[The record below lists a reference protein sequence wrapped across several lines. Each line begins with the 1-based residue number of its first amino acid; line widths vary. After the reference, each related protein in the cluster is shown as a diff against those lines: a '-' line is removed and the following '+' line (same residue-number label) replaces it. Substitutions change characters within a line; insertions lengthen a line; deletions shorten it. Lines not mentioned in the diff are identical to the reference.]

1 MYVVLLSEAPCYVWT
16 FHFLQR
22 VVLAWFRSWRL
33 RAALGL
39 PHDFA
44 TEHSLI
50 SLHVW
55 ILHNR
60 FRLDYD
66 GRGILCGRYVASVH
80 DFCLRS
86 RCLWEVVRGI
96 MKRFPACFGLKSC
109 SFAPSIRYRGAHS
122 SKLSMAGCVH
132 ALNGPRARHS
142 GDAPCQA
149 RAPRVPRLWQRQSFL
164 RILLSQ

>member
-1 MYVVLLSEAPCYVWT
+1 LRQRQSFRAGSCRSSQTVVYNCFIVPSRVQATVSASCRCNCPPFQYVEGSNFSYFHVIVESLSESPCYVWI

-80 DFCLRS
+80 DFCLR
-86 RCLWEVVRGI
+86 LWEVAKGI
-96 MKRFPACFGLKSC
+96 MRRFPACFGFTNSLIC
-109 SFAPSIRYRGAHS
+109 SIG
-122 SKLSMAGCVH
+122 
-132 ALNGPRARHS
+132 
-142 GDAPCQA
+142 Q
-149 RAPRVPRLWQRQSFL
+149 
-164 RILLSQ
+164 I